1 MKYLI
6 TVIVLMVIMTGCTK
20 SQNAG
25 PVTAKPIDTD
35 AFIHQI
41 SFAAPNQYVATSV
54 SGDTLRM
61 VYYENVAIYLPSQG
75 YKFSY
80 ALHLIENF
88 DSSILI
94 NFHYTTIDAEG
105 DVDVDWVD
113 NNLNNIGA
121 AKTVKDTTINN
132 VAETQVTVRRPF
144 MFFKVYANNAQA
156 VNEENLVLAIN
167 TDKINFSSYVYFT
180 KTYPATSTSIPVYYV
195 KAND

>member
-6 TVIVLMVIMTGCTK
+6 TAIVLMMIMAGCKK
-20 SQNAG
+20 SQAAG

-61 VYYENVAIYLPSQG
+61 IYYENISIYLPSQG

-88 DSSILI
+88 NNSTLK
-94 NFHYTTIDAEG
+94 NFQYTTIDAEG
-105 DVDVDWVD
+105 DVDVNWVD
-113 NNLNNIGA
+113 NNLNNIGS

-132 VAETQVTVRRPF
+132 LVVTEVTVQRPF
-144 MFFKVYANNAQA
+144 TFSKAYADNQAA
-156 VNEENLVLAIN
+156 VNEENAILKIT

-180 KTYPATSTSIPVYYV
+180 TTYPATNTDIPVYYV
-195 KAND
+195 KSAN